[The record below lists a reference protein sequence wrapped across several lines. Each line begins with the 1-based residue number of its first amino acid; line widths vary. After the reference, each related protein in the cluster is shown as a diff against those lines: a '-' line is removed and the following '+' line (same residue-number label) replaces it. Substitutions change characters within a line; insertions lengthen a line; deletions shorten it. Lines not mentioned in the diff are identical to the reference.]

1 MPTIDHAKD
10 RVAAAL
16 EEIDRLIQSDFPSQH
31 PKDAMNALA
40 NKFKDSASALERIES
55 TTPPDIVHTECS
67 ASLERLF
74 VSVPILG
81 FILRSTNVRNGFEA
95 YGPLLRLAECLM
107 GSNAKLI
114 VSSEWEFSPF
124 VYRGITD
131 LPGFVLI
138 GLPAT
143 ESSNPLIIPL
153 AGHELGH
160 SVWEANQF
168 GDKFTSGIRQGVL
181 DEITENKWPEYKAL
195 FPQYEKAD
203 LEEDW
208 IGSLTWEP
216 ARQWSL
222 LQVEEMFCDFLGVR
236 LFAESYL
243 HAFAYIIAP
252 GTCGQRSVGYP
263 NIKRRVSH
271 LMAAAAQFGVNV
283 PPDFAGSFTPEIE
296 PTDPTTAFLVSIAD
310 TVSASCA
317 SALLEEAAQSAGS
330 TDVPMRDHPKVSG
343 IVDRFKKWV
352 VPTAESETLPD
363 ITCAGW
369 ECNLD
374 KDLWCRI
381 HQIKPT
387 DWRRVL
393 RDLMFKSME
402 VSEIHER
409 LEEAARSRESS

>member
-1 MPTIDHAKD
+1 MPTIDHAKN

-16 EEIDRLIQSDFPSQH
+16 EAIDRLLQSEFPSQH
-31 PKDAMNALA
+31 PKDAMNALR
-40 NKFKDSASALERIES
+40 NKFRESASALDRIES
-55 TTPPDIVHTECS
+55 TIPHDIVHTECS

-95 YGPLLRLAECLM
+95 YGPLLRLAKCLM
-107 GSNAKLI
+107 GSHAKLI

-131 LPGFVLI
+131 LPDFVLI

-160 SVWEANQF
+160 SVWEANQVA
-168 GDKFTSGIRQGVL
+168 GNFTSRIRQGVL
-181 DEITENKWPEYKAL
+181 DEITENKWPEYKV
-195 FPQYEKAD
+195 FFTQYEKAD

-208 IGSLTWEP
+208 VGSLTWEP
-216 ARQWSL
+216 ARQWAL

-252 GTCGQRSVGYP
+252 GTSGQRSVGYP
-263 NIKRRVSH
+263 NIQRRVLH
-271 LMAAAAQFGVNV
+271 LIDAAQHFHVNI
-283 PPDFAGSFTPEIE
+283 PDDFAGSFTPEIE

-317 SALLEEAAQSAGS
+317 SDLLEKARQSADS
-330 TDVPMRDHPKVSG
+330 TNAPRRDHLRVSD
-343 IVDRFKKWV
+343 IVHQFKKWV
-352 VPTAESETLPD
+352 VPTAASEALVD
-363 ITCAGW
+363 ISCAGW

-374 KDLWCRI
+374 NNLWDHISQIECKDWGRI
-381 HQIKPT
+381 
-387 DWRRVL
+387 L

-402 VSEIHER
+402 VFEIHER
-409 LEEAARSRESS
+409 LEEAARSRETS

>member
-1 MPTIDHAKD
+1 MPTIDHARE

-16 EEIDRLIQSDFPSQH
+16 EEIERLMQSEFPSQQ
-31 PKDAMNALA
+31 PKDAMNALR
-40 NKFKDSASALERIES
+40 NKFKESASVLEKIES
-55 TTPPDIVHTECS
+55 TTPTDIVHTECI

-74 VSVPILG
+74 VSLPILG

-95 YGPLLRLAECLM
+95 YGPLLRLAERLM
-107 GSNAKLI
+107 GPNAKLI

-131 LPGFVLI
+131 LPDFVLI

-143 ESSNPLIIPL
+143 ESSNPLVIPL

-160 SVWEANQF
+160 SVWYAKTFAVDFNSRMRQSVLSEITAKKWKEYTTLF
-168 GDKFTSGIRQGVL
+168 GKCQKIDL
-181 DEITENKWPEYKAL
+181 DE
-195 FPQYEKAD
+195 
-203 LEEDW
+203 DW
-208 IGSLTWEP
+208 FRRSTWQP
-216 ARQWSL
+216 AWDWSL
-222 LQVEEMFCDFLGVR
+222 LQAEEMFCDFLGVR

-243 HAFAYIIAP
+243 HAFAYLIAP

-271 LMAAAAQFGVNV
+271 LIDAAKHLDVNV
-283 PPDFAGSFTPEIE
+283 PDDFAASFTPETE
-296 PTDPTTAFLVSIAD
+296 PADPATAFLVSIAD
-310 TVSASCA
+310 TVTEACA
-317 SALLEEAAQSAGS
+317 SDLLEKAMQSANS
-330 TDVPMRDHPKVSG
+330 TDAPMRDHSKVSG
-343 IVDRFKKWV
+343 IVDQFKRWV
-352 VPTAESETLPD
+352 VPTPESETLPD

-374 KDLWCRI
+374 KELWCLIR
-381 HQIKPT
+381 QIKPS
-387 DWRRVL
+387 DWGRVL

-409 LEEAARSRESS
+409 LEKAARSRVSS